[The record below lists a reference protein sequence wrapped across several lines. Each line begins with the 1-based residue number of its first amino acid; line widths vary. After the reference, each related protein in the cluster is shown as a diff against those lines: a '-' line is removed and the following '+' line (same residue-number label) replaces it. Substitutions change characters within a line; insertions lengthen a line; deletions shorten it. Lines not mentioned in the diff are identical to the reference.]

1 MSALHVT
8 AQPRPTESES
18 PRELAEPE
26 QALPAVVEAPAGAET
41 ADDAEPALV
50 AHACLTPTPGQ
61 QLSVYVDV
69 DETLLRHYGTRQI
82 PIPAVIKQV
91 KALYKQGAALY
102 CWSSL
107 GADYARQCA
116 ELCGV
121 AQCFVAFL
129 PKPQLIVDDQQP
141 KAWRRILHVHPSQCS
156 SQTTVEEYREALK
169 KPRSV

>member
-1 MSALHVT
+1 MSLPHAP
-8 AQPRPTESES
+8 AQLSASETE
-18 PRELAEPE
+18 PLPDQAEPE
-26 QALPAVVEAPAGAET
+26 LQPRSARSQLQ
-41 ADDAEPALV
+41 DEPALV
-50 AHACLTPTPGQ
+50 AHDYQIPASEQPLA
-61 QLSVYVDV
+61 VYVDV
-69 DETLLRHYGTRQI
+69 DETLLRHYGARQI

-107 GADYARQCA
+107 GADYARRCA
-116 ELCGV
+116 ESCGV
-121 AQCFVAFL
+121 AQCFTAFL

-156 SQTTVEEYREALK
+156 SQTTLLEYREALK